1 MRLPVNDEDKWYIA
15 QGFGAK
21 TGYGYH
27 EALDYNLKTGGDS
40 DLGQPLVCI
49 ANGEVTSIHSHTGK
63 PTFGNHIH
71 ILHKGAW
78 GEVYS
83 HYAHCRDI
91 YPKVGDKVTE
101 GQVIATV
108 GKSGTDF
115 AHLHFAIKLQPTGI
129 DGIAKTK
136 EDLHKWTDPIP
147 FIQKW
152 ETQEDNMPDYLKTL
166 LQEYNLQNEGDVR
179 AFFEK
184 GKRYDEDIKSLKA
197 QLTTAN
203 ETLSIKSLELANEI
217 TKNDAL
223 QGTVDE
229 LQEKINK
236 IAGERDK
243 ATWQVAQLEVKVEE
257 LVNRLDK
264 AEGRIQ
270 ELEGKTPLM
279 SYSFWSRLASLFK
292 LPRG

>member
-1 MRLPVNDEDKWYIA
+1 MRLPVNDFDKWYSA

-21 TGYGYH
+21 TTYGYH
-27 EALDYNLKTGGDS
+27 EGEDLNLKTGGDT
-40 DLGQPLVCI
+40 DLGQPLICI
-49 ANGEVTSIHSHTGK
+49 ANGEVTSVHNHTSS
-63 PTFGNHIH
+63 PTFGKHIH
-71 ILHKGAW
+71 IKHVGPW

-91 YPKVGDKVTE
+91 YPKTGDKVSE

-108 GKSGTDF
+108 GKSGTGF

-129 DGIAKTK
+129 DGIAKTQ
-136 EDLHKWTDPIP
+136 EDLKKWTNPLE
-147 FIQKW
+147 FIKKW
-152 ETQEDNMPDYLKTL
+152 QVQEDTMPDYLKTL
-166 LQEYNLQNEGDVR
+166 LQENNLQNEGDVR

-184 GKRYDEDIKSLKA
+184 GKRYDEDVKSFKA
-197 QLTTAN
+197 RLVTAE
-203 ETLSIKSLELANEI
+203 ETISSKSLELANEI

-229 LQEKINK
+229 LQEKINS
-236 IAGERDK
+236 IRSERDK
-243 ATWQVAQLEVKVEE
+243 AAWEKERMEIELEAKIEE
-257 LVNRLDK
+257 LIRAK
-264 AEGRIQ
+264 QKIE

-279 SYSFWSRLASLFK
+279 GYSFWKRLASLFK